1 MKRHAIL
8 FMCLLLAAAGL
19 QGKELVYQDREGV
32 IRWSGD
38 DSRVALYG
46 ANYCLPSACD
56 YRAAGYVGGDRDAM
70 IAEDLDHFK
79 RMGWNGLRLSFW
91 GDWQNTDA
99 RGNLID
105 NDHLRLL
112 ERLIDE
118 ATKRGIY
125 MLLSPIVTYNSQ
137 WPEMTD
143 TTNIGFMNTFSKADL
158 ILDPVAKQAQKNYVV
173 QLLNHTNR
181 YTGRKIKDEPNI
193 LFIEVI
199 NEPAQFPDKPE
210 EMTDYINGMVDAIRS
225 TGCEKLTFYNVS
237 QNFKVAPIVAASKV
251 DGGTYAWYPNALNN
265 HREIKGNQLLC
276 VDRYEQLLDPVMK
289 GKSRIVYEFDA
300 TDRVD
305 GIQVPAMVREFV
317 RGGCQFMA
325 MFSYDMLRTAP
336 QNLGWETHFVNMV
349 YTPRKAV
356 ASMIAAEIA
365 RRIAPGEPNP
375 YYPENCRFGDF
386 RVSYEEN
393 LAMLNSSDMYYHT
406 GNTVDTPKDLSQL
419 CHIAGV
425 GSSPMVEYGGNG
437 IYFIDREN
445 DGSWTL
451 DLYPDIIAVGDAF
464 DNPSPYKQLVIS
476 DCRER
481 DIAVS
486 LPGLTKSGKVYPG
499 KYRIDDNGITRI
511 ADHPQQEFYAQYKGW
526 PSPVAVPSKPDRWN
540 SKDWYTTIQPTDD
553 MADYTVILDAAEG
566 MGSILYSRNFESP
579 ECLVRLVKTAP
590 GMNNGYELSVKDL
603 TLNPSWRTADDVTL
617 SHYFGDCLW
626 NRKGVAPRTI
636 KIWAKGL
643 NGTDRAI
650 VNFVDKDGRAFGVAF
665 PLTADVEE
673 IEVPVSSLK
682 PMPAV
687 VLPQDWPGVCD
698 YYYPQST
705 TTIAVQPDWDGM
717 ERVQVSLR
725 GELYDEGNKT
735 NRGIVVE
742 KIVLCY

>member
-46 ANYCLPSACD
+46 VNYCLPSACD

-91 GDWQNTDA
+91 GDWQNTDVK
-99 RGNLID
+99 GNLID
-105 NDHLRLL
+105 NEHLRLL
-112 ERLIDE
+112 DRLINE

-125 MLLSPIVTYNSQ
+125 MLLSPIVTYDSS

-143 TTNIGFMNTFSKADL
+143 STNTGFMNTFSKADL
-158 ILDPVAKQAQKNYVV
+158 ILDPAAKAAQKNYVA

-181 YTGRKIKDEPNI
+181 YSGRRIKDEPNI

-199 NEPAQFPDKPE
+199 NEPAQFPDQPE
-210 EMTDYINGMVDAIRS
+210 AMTDYINGMVDAIRS

-237 QNFKVAPIVAASKV
+237 QNFKVAPIVASSKV

-300 TDRVD
+300 TDRVE

-317 RGGCQFMA
+317 RGGCQFVA
-325 MFSYDMLRTAP
+325 MFSYDMLRTAS

-356 ASMIAAEIA
+356 ASMIAAEIV
-365 RRIAPGEPNP
+365 RRVAPGEPNP
-375 YYPENCRFGDF
+375 YYPANCRFGDF
-386 RVSYEEN
+386 RVSYEED
-393 LAMLNSSDMYYHT
+393 LSVLNSGDMYYHT
-406 GNTVDTPKDLSQL
+406 ATTADAPKDLARLQ
-419 CHIAGV
+419 HIAGV

-437 IYFIDREN
+437 IYFIDRED

-464 DNPSPYKQLVIS
+464 DFPSAYSHKVIS

-481 DIAVS
+481 EIAVS
-486 LPGLTKSGKVYPG
+486 LPGISVSGKVYPG
-499 KYRIDDNGITRI
+499 KYRISATGIARI

-526 PSPVAVPSKPDRWN
+526 PSQGAVQSKPDRWN
-540 SKDWYTTIQPTDD
+540 FKDWYTTAQPTDD
-553 MADYTVILDAAEG
+553 MADYTVVLDAAEG
-566 MGSILYSRNFESP
+566 LKRILYTRNFESP
-579 ECLVRLVKTAP
+579 ECLMRLVKTAST
-590 GMNNGYELSVKDL
+590 MNNGYELTAKDL
-603 TLNPSWRTADDVTL
+603 THDPSWRTGDDVTL
-617 SHYFGDCLW
+617 SHYFGDRLW
-626 NRKGVAPRTI
+626 NRKGAVPRVV

-643 NGTDRAI
+643 NGTDKAI
-650 VNFVDKDGRAFGVAF
+650 VNFVDKDGRAFGAAF
-665 PLTADVEE
+665 PLTADVEA

-742 KIVLCY
+742 KIVLGY